1 MAIENN
7 EIKGE
12 AEKVGKNI
20 EQSALMKNRVKIAFG
35 LVTIVLLGLWIFEM
49 KRHNDLKTFIEMDR
63 QVTLKKIIEV
73 VDEDLTKVSGNFKDY
88 RQFGDTILDSTTWY
102 AENAAPMVREYSD
115 MVENTTSMLS
125 FSISFIPGIGPILAN
140 VVQKVENIIELTL
153 EYSKKFDSYISLIGD
168 TNATMDEI
176 QKLQQN
182 FHQTRNLQTLYQ
194 LKEVLDLD
202 FRMKLQQINAAAEE
216 IERGLGSIDTFLDD
230 SLKTVRQIEMRFQEL
245 EKDYGLDQETEP
257 QETKENFFGSLKDTI
272 KQKVAGVSQKMIT
285 KARISLNTLITKLD
299 DNIKKLRLQTKPF
312 KDQVLNY
319 TTKVSEDFDRVSRI
333 TAGVR
338 IIELLESNDF
348 RQSTSISN

>member
-1 MAIENN
+1 MAIDNN

-12 AEKVGKNI
+12 AEKVEKNI
-20 EQSALMKNRVKIAFG
+20 EQSALMKNRTTIAFG

-49 KRHNDLKTFIEMDR
+49 KRHNDLKTFIEKDR

-115 MVENTTSMLS
+115 IIENTTSGLS
-125 FSISFIPGIGPILAN
+125 FAISFIPVIGPVLGKVAG
-140 VVQKVENIIELTL
+140 KVEGIIGQTL
-153 EYSKKFDSYISLIGD
+153 KYSKKFNSYIFLIGD
-168 TNATMDEI
+168 TNATMEKI

-194 LKEVLDLD
+194 LKELLDLD
-202 FRMKLQQINAAAEE
+202 FRKKLQQISTAAEE
-216 IERGLGSIDTFLDD
+216 IEYGLGSIETFLDD
-230 SLKTVRQIEMRFQEL
+230 TLNTIRQIEMRFQEL

-257 QETKENFFGSLKDTI
+257 RKTKENFLGSLKDTI
-272 KQKVAGVSQKMIT
+272 KQKVAGVNQKMIT
-285 KARISLNTLITKLD
+285 KSRNSLNTLITKLD
-299 DNIKKLRLQTKPF
+299 GNIKKLRLQTKPF

-319 TTKVSEDFDRVSRI
+319 TTKVNEDFERVSRI

-338 IIELLESNDF
+338 IIELLESKGF

>member
-20 EQSALMKNRVKIAFG
+20 EQSALMKNRVNIAFG

-115 MVENTTSMLS
+115 MVENTTSVLS
-125 FSISFIPGIGPILAN
+125 FSISFIPVIGPILAN
-140 VVQKVENIIELTL
+140 VAQTVENIIELTL

-176 QKLQQN
+176 Q
-182 FHQTRNLQTLYQ
+182 
-194 LKEVLDLD
+194 
-202 FRMKLQQINAAAEE
+202 KLQQINAAAEE

-245 EKDYGLDQETEP
+245 EKDYGLDQETKP

-272 KQKVAGVSQKMIT
+272 KQKVAGVNQKMIT

-338 IIELLESNDF
+338 IIKLLESKDF